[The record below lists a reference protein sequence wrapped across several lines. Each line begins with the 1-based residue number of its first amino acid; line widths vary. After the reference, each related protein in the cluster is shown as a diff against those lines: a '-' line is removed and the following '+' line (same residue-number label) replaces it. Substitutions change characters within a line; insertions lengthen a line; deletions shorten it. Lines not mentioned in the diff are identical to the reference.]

1 MKKRS
6 VIIVAVAAAV
16 IGISAVA
23 RAPEHVLRGQAQLA
37 VALIVCAIDMWVDVS
52 PGVTVMIPAIIQVI
66 SRVAWKET

>member
-1 MKKRS
+1 MQ
-6 VIIVAVAAAV
+6 AVLLHFPRMSIYCQPRAAT
-16 IGISAVA
+16 